1 MGHMLLYGTGTVDL
15 KFTSGKI
22 VQLKNVQHVPSIHK
36 NLVSGTLLYR
46 YGFKVVLESNKL
58 VVSKSGQFIGKGYDC
73 GGLFRFSL
81 LDFNNK
87 SVNHIC
93 VNVDDLANI
102 WHSRLCHINF
112 GSVSASMSLIPNI
125 TIVKGSKCH
134 SCVQSKQPRK
144 SHKAAEERHLAPLEL
159 IHSDL
164 CEMNGVLTKGGKR
177 YFMTLID
184 DASRFCYAYLL
195 KTKDEALDYFKIY
208 KAKVENQLERKIKR
222 LRSDR
227 GGKFFPKVFDDLCVE
242 HGIIH
247 ERTPPYSP
255 ESNEIAERKNHTLTD
270 LVNAMLDTCG
280 LSKAWWGRQS

>member
-1 MGHMLLYGTGTVDL
+1 
-15 KFTSGKI
+15 

-36 NLVSGTLLYR
+36 NLVSGTLLCR
-46 YGFKVVLESNKL
+46 DGFKVFLESNKL
-58 VVSKSGQFIGKGYDC
+58 FVSKSGQFIGKGYDC
-73 GGLFRFSL
+73 GGLFCFSL

-93 VNVDDLANI
+93 ANVDDLVSI

-112 GSVSASMSLIPNI
+112 GSMSRLSTMSLIPNI

-144 SHKAAEERHLAPLEL
+144 PHKVVEERHLAPLEL

-164 CEMNGVLTKGGKR
+164 CEMNGVLTKCGKR

-184 DASRFCYAYLL
+184 DASRFCYVYLL

-222 LRSDR
+222 LRSDH
-227 GGKFFPKVFDDLCVE
+227 GGEFFPKVFDDFCAE
-242 HGIIH
+242 HDIIH
-247 ERTPPYSP
+247 GRTPPYSP
-255 ESNEIAERKNHTLTD
+255 KSNEIAERKNRTLTD